1 MSNRIKQVTTIGLA
15 LTFTLGVAACSSSS
29 STSPSASASPATW
42 RVGLEAP
49 LTGNQSTLGKG
60 MLQGAQLAAD
70 EVNAAGG
77 VSGRNIEIVQIDD
90 AADPE
95 TGVTAAT
102 AAIAAGLDGVVG
114 PYNSGV
120 GAKTLPLYLQAGL
133 VPIRLTSDN
142 STDGQG
148 FTLQP
153 MSNQIAPVATK
164 ALTDFYK
171 AKSVGIIYDSTQ
183 NYTKS
188 VSKAIKQ
195 ELETAGVK
203 VTSYQAI
210 TPGEDNYTDTVK
222 AVESKKPDV
231 IYPAVYFP
239 EGAKIAGEI
248 TPGTQGKAST
258 RCLLDYASYD
268 TGLITDAGTK
278 TAQNC
283 NVVGVPA
290 PSDFPNSADHVAAF
304 QTQFDQAPGT
314 WSPYT
319 YDSVKFL
326 LDGVGKAGG
335 WDAKGLTDYLSGV
348 SGWEGWTGSVTIE
361 PKTGNRNP
369 ATVVVTDV
377 TSAGEFHVASAWAKA
392 TDSPY

>member
-1 MSNRIKQVTTIGLA
+1 MSIRIRQ
-15 LTFTLGVAACSSSS
+15 LTAAGIAITFSVGVAACGSSS
-29 STSPSASASPATW
+29 STSPSASASPSVW

-49 LTGNQSTLGKG
+49 LTGDQATLGKG
-60 MLQGAQLAAD
+60 MLQGAQLAAN

-77 VSGRNIEIVQIDD
+77 VLGRNIEIVQIDD
-90 AADPE
+90 AADPA
-95 TGVTAAT
+95 TGATAAT
-102 AAIAAGLDGVVG
+102 AAITAGLDGVVG

-120 GAKTLPLYLQAGL
+120 GAKTLPLYLQAGV

-153 MSNQIAPVATK
+153 MSNQIAPVSSK

-188 VSKAIKQ
+188 VSSAIKQ
-195 ELETAGVK
+195 QLQAAGVK

-210 TPGEDNYTDTVK
+210 TPGQDSYADTVK
-222 AVESKKPDV
+222 AVEAKRPDV

-248 TPGTQGKAST
+248 TPAAQGKAST

-268 TGLITDAGTK
+268 SGFITDAGTK
-278 TAQNC
+278 NAQAC

-290 PSDFPNSADHVAAF
+290 PSDFPNSTNHVTAF
-304 QTQFDQAPGT
+304 QRKFEQAPGT

-326 LDGVGKAGG
+326 VDGVGKAGS
-335 WDAKGLTDYLSGV
+335 WDAKGLTSYLSGI
-348 SGWEGWTGSVTIE
+348 SGWKGWTGTVDIE
-361 PKTGNRNP
+361 AKTGNRNP
-369 ATVVVTDV
+369 ATVVVTEV

-392 TDSPY
+392 TGSPY